1 MFLGDSFAE
10 VIMGNKPS
18 SIVWNRRSFVKALA
32 AGLSGMLA
40 GPFKSLMYGAALT
53 KSPLYWIEQVP
64 DFPFTDPR
72 YPNRHVGVECLLD
85 LMGQKGDKFYRSTA
99 STNLSGPDGLISADD
114 VVLIKVNAQ
123 WKYRGATNSD
133 VVRGLIQRILDHPDG
148 FTGEVVLFENGQG
161 RGSLNCD
168 TSSSYSGDASVHAN
182 ALDES
187 HSFTYLI
194 QAIFNDP
201 RVSGKLLDPVRQVFL
216 SKTDHAN
223 DGFRIFENISYPCF
237 TTDGGHRVEL
247 REGLWTGSGYSQNLK
262 LINVP
267 VLKTHGGCEITASL
281 KHFYG
286 VVSMS
291 DGRTGI
297 RHYSKLGTTCGKMVV
312 SVRTPVLNI
321 IDAIW
326 VSHLALKGYPA
337 YTTFQA
343 RQLLASQDPV
353 AADYWAAKY
362 ILYPIDHNPRHR
374 PGAAS
379 VKTWLSQALD
389 IINRRGGLY
398 DPAAGIRVGKVTKGE
413 AFMSPYKANA
423 GVFVPQA

>member
-1 MFLGDSFAE
+1 MSETL
-10 VIMGNKPS
+10 S
-18 SIVWNRRSFVKALA
+18 STLWNRRTFIKALA
-32 AGLSGMLA
+32 AGLSGLLA
-40 GPFKSLMYGAALT
+40 GPFKSLLHGAALA
-53 KSPLYWIEQVP
+53 KSPLYWVEQVP
-64 DFPFTDPR
+64 DYPFTDPR

-85 LMGQKGDKFYRSTA
+85 LMGQKGDKFYRSA
-99 STNLSGPDGLISADD
+99 SVTTLSGPDGLISADD
-114 VVLIKVNAQ
+114 VVLIKINAQ

-148 FTGEVVLFENGQG
+148 FVGEVVLFENGQG

-168 TSSSYSGDASVHAN
+168 TSSSYNGDTSVHAN

-187 HSFTYLI
+187 HSFTYLV
-194 QAIFNDP
+194 QTVFNDP
-201 RVSGKLLDPVRQVFL
+201 RVSAKLLDPVRNIFL
-216 SKTDHAN
+216 SGTDHTA
-223 DGFRIFENISYPCF
+223 DGFRTVENISYPCF

-247 REGLWTGSGYSQNLK
+247 REGLWTGSGYSQKLK

-267 VLKTHGGCEITASL
+267 VLKTHGGCEVTASL

-286 VVSMS
+286 VLSMS
-291 DGRTGI
+291 DGHTGI
-297 RHYSKLGTTCGKMVV
+297 RHYSRLGKTCGKMAV

-337 YTTFQA
+337 SATFQA

-374 PGAAS
+374 PSATA
-379 VKTWLSQALD
+379 VRTWLIQALD

-398 DPAAGIRVGKVTKGE
+398 DPAAGIRVGKVTKSE
-413 AFMSPYKANA
+413 ASMSAYKANA
-423 GVFVPQA
+423 GIFVPQS

>member
-1 MFLGDSFAE
+1 MDDKL
-10 VIMGNKPS
+10 S
-18 SIVWNRRSFVKALA
+18 SPLWNRRSFIKALG
-32 AGLSGMLA
+32 AGLSGLLA
-40 GPFKSLMYGAALT
+40 GPFKPFLYGAALT
-53 KSPLYWIEQVP
+53 KSPLYWVEQVP
-64 DFPFTDPR
+64 DFPFSDPR

-85 LMGQKGDKFYRSTA
+85 LMGQKGDKFYRSA
-99 STNLSGPDGLISADD
+99 ALSNLSGPQGLISADD

-168 TSSSYSGDASVHAN
+168 TSSSYGGDTSVHAN

-194 QAIFNDP
+194 QTIFYDP
-201 RVSGKLLDPVRQVFL
+201 RVSGKLLDPVRKVFV
-216 SKTDHAN
+216 SSANHAN
-223 DGFRIFENISYPCF
+223 DGYRTYQNVSYPCF
-237 TTDGGHRVEL
+237 TTAGGRRVEL
-247 REGLWTGSGYSQNLK
+247 REGLWTGSGHSQKLK

-286 VVSMS
+286 VLSMS
-291 DGRTGI
+291 DGYSGI
-297 RHYSKLGTTCGKMVV
+297 RHYGRLGNTCGKMVV

-321 IDAIW
+321 VDAIW
-326 VSHLALKGYPA
+326 VSHLALQGYPA
-337 YTTFQA
+337 YKTFHA

-353 AADYWAAKY
+353 AADFWAAKH
-362 ILYPIDHNPRHR
+362 ILYPIDRNPRHR
-374 PGAAS
+374 PSATS
-379 VKTWLSQALD
+379 VNTWLTQALN
-389 IINRRGGLY
+389 IINNRGGLY
-398 DPAAGIRVGKVTKGE
+398 DSEAGIRVGRVTKSV
-413 AFMSPYKANA
+413 ANMNAYKANA
-423 GVFVPQA
+423 GLFVPQA

>member
-1 MFLGDSFAE
+1 ML
-10 VIMGNKPS
+10 
-18 SIVWNRRSFVKALA
+18 WNRRSFLRAVG
-32 AGLSGMLA
+32 AGLSGVLVS
-40 GPFKSLMYGAALT
+40 PFKSLLYGAGLA
-53 KSPLYWIEQVP
+53 KSPLYWVEQVP

-72 YPNRHVGVECLLD
+72 HPNRHVGVESLLD
-85 LMGQKGDKFYRSTA
+85 LMGQNGDKFYRSATV
-99 STNLSGPDGLISADD
+99 TNLSGPGGLITADD

-133 VVRGLIQRILDHPDG
+133 VIRGLIQRILDHPDG
-148 FTGEVVLFENGQG
+148 FTGEVVVFENGQG

-168 TSSSYSGDASVHAN
+168 TSSSYGGDTSVHAN

-194 QAIFNDP
+194 QTLFNDR
-201 RVSGKLLDPVRQVFL
+201 RVSGRLLDPVRKVFI
-216 SKTDHAN
+216 SNTDHGT
-223 DGFRIFENISYPCF
+223 DGFRTYQNVSYPCF
-237 TTDGGHRVEL
+237 TTEGGHRVEL
-247 REGLWTGSGYSQNLK
+247 REGLWTGTGYSQKLK

-267 VLKTHGGCEITASL
+267 VLKTHGGCQVTASL

-291 DGRTGI
+291 DGYSGT
-297 RHYSKLGTTCGKMVV
+297 RHYEKLGRTCGKMVV

-326 VSHLALKGYPA
+326 VSHLALQGYPA
-337 YTTFQA
+337 YKTHPA

-362 ILYPIDHNPRHR
+362 ILYPIDRNRRHR
-374 PGAAS
+374 PSSPAVA
-379 VKTWLSQALD
+379 TWLTQALN

-398 DPAAGIRVGKVTKGE
+398 NPDDGIRVGRVTMTE
-413 AFMSPYKANA
+413 SSMTPYKSDA
-423 GVFVPQA
+423 GLFVPQA

>member
-1 MFLGDSFAE
+1 VEVVMGD
-10 VIMGNKPS
+10 KPHS
-18 SIVWNRRSFVKALA
+18 ALWNRRSFIKALA
-32 AGLSGMLA
+32 AGLSGLLA
-40 GPFKSLMYGAALT
+40 GPFKSLLEGAALA
-53 KSPLYWIEQVP
+53 KSPLYWVRHVP
-64 DFPFTDPR
+64 DVPFSDPI
-72 YPNRHVGVECLLD
+72 YPNRHVGVECLLN

-99 STNLSGPDGLISADD
+99 VTRLSGPRGLISAED

-133 VVRGLIQRILDHPDG
+133 VVRGLIKRILDHPDG

-161 RGSLNCD
+161 HGSLNCD
-168 TSSSYSGDASVHAN
+168 TSSSYSGDTSVHAN
-182 ALDES
+182 AVDES
-187 HSFTYLI
+187 HSFAYLI
-194 QAIFNDP
+194 QTLFNDP
-201 RVSGKLLDPVRQVFL
+201 RVSGKLLDPVREVFL

-223 DGFRIFENISYPCF
+223 DGFRTYGNVSYPCF
-237 TTDGGHRVEL
+237 TTDGGSRVEL
-247 REGLWTGSGYSQNLK
+247 REGLWTGSGYSQKLK

-267 VLKTHGGCEITASL
+267 VLKTNGGCEVTASL

-291 DGRTGI
+291 DGYSGS
-297 RHYSKLGTTCGKMVV
+297 RHYSNLGKTCGKMVV

-337 YTTFQA
+337 SQTFQA

-362 ILYPIDHNPRHR
+362 ILYPIDHNPLHH
-374 PGAAS
+374 PNAGAI
-379 VKTWLSQALD
+379 KTWLTQALNT
-389 IINRRGGLY
+389 INNQGGLY
-398 DPAAGIRVGKVTKGE
+398 DPAAGIRVGDVTKSE
-413 AFMSPYKANA
+413 IDMRAYKANA
-423 GVFVPQA
+423 GLFVPQA